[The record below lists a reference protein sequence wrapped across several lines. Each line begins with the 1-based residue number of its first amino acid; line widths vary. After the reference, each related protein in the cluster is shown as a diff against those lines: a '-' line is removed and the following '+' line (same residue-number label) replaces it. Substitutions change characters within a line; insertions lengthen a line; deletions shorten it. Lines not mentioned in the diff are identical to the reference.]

1 MAKKGNRRPRKAPPR
16 AGGTRR
22 APRLGQQGPAGGVTG
37 RERAAEPSPE
47 RAERR
52 ASAERRFPIVAV
64 GASAGGLEAFNQL
77 LRNLP
82 ARPGMG
88 FVFVQHLDPTHGSM
102 LRDLLA
108 RTSPMPVCEVED
120 GMAVEPNQVYVIRP
134 NTDLCI
140 EDGVLRVFPR
150 AEVRGHHMP
159 VDFFFRALATDQ
171 GSFAIGVVLSGT
183 ASDGAQGLA
192 AIKAEGGITFAQ
204 DEKSAKYGGMPHA
217 AVSLGD
223 VDFVLPPERIA
234 RELARIAGD
243 PEALEAD
250 RQVPPAEGDEELMR
264 ILAILRK
271 ATGVDLSYYKR
282 PNLLRRIQRRC
293 LLQQVTALGDYIRY
307 LQDHPAEVDALHRDI
322 LINVT
327 SFFRDDVALEGLR
340 THVFPALLK
349 DRPRDAPVRVWVPG
363 CATGEEPYSLVIAL
377 LEFLEQTSVNTPVQ
391 VFATDVS
398 ERAIQSARTG
408 VYLENIAADVSP
420 ERLQRFFVKI
430 ERGYQVSKRIRDVI
444 IFAKHNLVTDPPFSQ
459 LDLISCC
466 NVLIY
471 LRHEYQRRVM
481 DIFHYALKPGGFLKL
496 GRAETIGTFPEAF
509 TIADRE
515 HKIYAKKIMATRTLP
530 SFTARTPGF
539 REEPRGAAVGKTH
552 SLVDLQKAVDRLIMG
567 KYAPAGVLINEDM
580 DVVQFRGHTG
590 PFLEPA
596 PGEATFNLIKMARE
610 GLALELRTAV
620 HQARRDDRAVRKE
633 GLAVNYASEVQR
645 LNLEVIPVESPAA
658 SGRYFLVLF
667 EEPEHAGTKVGR
679 GRRRAGKVRGSKVRL
694 EQRELTHV
702 RGQLAATR
710 GHLQTIIEELEGA
723 NEELKSANEETL
735 SSNEELQS
743 TNEELE
749 TAKEELQSTNEEL
762 TTVNEQLQT
771 RNAELSQVANDLSN
785 LLSSVNMPIVMVSS
799 DLRIRSATPAATR
812 VLNLLPADVGRPI
825 SDINLQIGV
834 PDLRDRLLEVI
845 DSVAV
850 REFDAQDQA
859 GRRYVLRLQPYR
871 TQEHKIDG
879 AVMVLLDVHE
889 LRRSLEEAETA
900 RERLHRVQEITEAA
914 LPDLPVEDLLREL
927 LVRVQRTLAVDTA
940 SILLRKLDHDGAA
953 DEEGILRIQAVVGL
967 GKDVEQNVRIPTDRG
982 FAGRIA
988 TERKPVVL
996 EELDYSQVW
1005 SPWIRENGIR
1015 SLAGVPLETDGRF
1028 IGELHVGSVR
1038 PRKFRDDEVDLLRLA
1053 GERIALAVER
1063 AASREAERRAR
1074 KAAEAASEAKDEFLA
1089 LL

>member
-64 GASAGGLEAFNQL
+64 GAAAGGLEAFNQL

-243 PEALEAD
+243 PGALEAD
-250 RQVPPAEGDEELMR
+250 PQVPPAEGDEELMR

-271 ATGVDLSYYKR
+271 STGVDLSYYKR

-377 LEFLEQTSVNTPVQ
+377 LEFLEQASGNTHVQ
-391 VFATDVS
+391 VFATAVS
-398 ERAIQSARTG
+398 ERAIQSARMG

-420 ERLQRFFVKI
+420 ERLQRFFVKV

-515 HKIYAKKIMATRTLP
+515 HKIYAKKMMATRTLP

-539 REEPRGAAVGKTH
+539 REEPRSAAAGKTL
-552 SLVDLQKAVDRLIMG
+552 SLVDLQKAVDRL
-567 KYAPAGVLINEDM
+567 
-580 DVVQFRGHTG
+580 
-590 PFLEPA
+590 
-596 PGEATFNLIKMARE
+596 
-610 GLALELRTAV
+610 
-620 HQARRDDRAVRKE
+620 
-633 GLAVNYASEVQR
+633 
-645 LNLEVIPVESPAA
+645 
-658 SGRYFLVLF
+658 
-667 EEPEHAGTKVGR
+667 
-679 GRRRAGKVRGSKVRL
+679 
-694 EQRELTHV
+694 
-702 RGQLAATR
+702 
-710 GHLQTIIEELEGA
+710 
-723 NEELKSANEETL
+723 
-735 SSNEELQS
+735 
-743 TNEELE
+743 
-749 TAKEELQSTNEEL
+749 
-762 TTVNEQLQT
+762 
-771 RNAELSQVANDLSN
+771 
-785 LLSSVNMPIVMVSS
+785 
-799 DLRIRSATPAATR
+799 
-812 VLNLLPADVGRPI
+812 
-825 SDINLQIGV
+825 
-834 PDLRDRLLEVI
+834 
-845 DSVAV
+845 
-850 REFDAQDQA
+850 
-859 GRRYVLRLQPYR
+859 
-871 TQEHKIDG
+871 
-879 AVMVLLDVHE
+879 
-889 LRRSLEEAETA
+889 
-900 RERLHRVQEITEAA
+900 
-914 LPDLPVEDLLREL
+914 
-927 LVRVQRTLAVDTA
+927 
-940 SILLRKLDHDGAA
+940 
-953 DEEGILRIQAVVGL
+953 
-967 GKDVEQNVRIPTDRG
+967 
-982 FAGRIA
+982 
-988 TERKPVVL
+988 
-996 EELDYSQVW
+996 
-1005 SPWIRENGIR
+1005 
-1015 SLAGVPLETDGRF
+1015 
-1028 IGELHVGSVR
+1028 
-1038 PRKFRDDEVDLLRLA
+1038 
-1053 GERIALAVER
+1053 
-1063 AASREAERRAR
+1063 
-1074 KAAEAASEAKDEFLA
+1074 
-1089 LL
+1089 